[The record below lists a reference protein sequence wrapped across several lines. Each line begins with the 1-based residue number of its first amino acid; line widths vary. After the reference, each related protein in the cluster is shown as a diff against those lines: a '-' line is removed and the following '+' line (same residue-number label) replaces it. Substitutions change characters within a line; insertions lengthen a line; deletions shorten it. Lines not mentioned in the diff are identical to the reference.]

1 MLLNR
6 PTTRRRLLNAIGFAG
21 LLAIAI
27 VLRLNPG
34 VFDHAAARALNSLA
48 AGDGTANQLA
58 NAIIFPTLQG
68 LVVVSLACGCWFTRT
83 SPDSRE
89 RLLRGCVAAVL
100 AAAAA
105 HFVQGSLP
113 PVPKPLFDPGLQI
126 HPPDVLGDIDSLR
139 ASSNPYAQSFPSERT
154 TLFAGVAI
162 AVYAAYRPIGLI
174 ALIVTVAT
182 ELCRIYLGLHYP
194 SDILGSFFLAAMIYL
209 LVETTAL
216 FGFDHLAMEW
226 ERSSP
231 ATFYSVAFA
240 GCYSLATAFEGL
252 RTVLPLLPH

>member
-1 MLLNR
+1 
-6 PTTRRRLLNAIGFAG
+6 LLNAIGFAG
-21 LLAIAI
+21 LLAVAIA
-27 VLRLNPG
+27 LRLKPD
-34 VFDHAAARALNSLA
+34 VFDRAAARALNRLA

-58 NAIIFPTLQG
+58 NAMTFPTLQG
-68 LVVVSLACGCWFTRT
+68 VAVVSLACGCWFTRT
-83 SPDSRE
+83 STDSRE

-105 HFVQGSLP
+105 HFVQGSLS

-126 HPPDVLGDIDSLR
+126 HPSDVFGDIDSLR
-139 ASSNPYAQSFPSERT
+139 ANSNPYAQSFPSERT

-162 AVYAAYRPIGLI
+162 AVCAASRPIGLT
-174 ALIVTVAT
+174 ALVATITT

-194 SDILGSFFLAAMIYL
+194 SDILGSFFLAAMIYFL
-209 LVETTAL
+209 LESTAL
-216 FGFDHLAMEW
+216 FGFDDLAMEW

-240 GCYSLATAFEGL
+240 GCYGLATAFEDL
-252 RTVLPLLPH
+252 RNILFLLPH